1 MSKIMDKK
9 QPSSRKSP
17 NNRNQ
22 GGKRPAGKPFK
33 KGNNVQGGNKP
44 NAASN
49 EGPQR
54 IAKVIARAGVCSRR
68 DAEKLIEEG
77 RVKLNGKV
85 LKTPAQTVTDKDEII
100 VDGQPLKTADKPRVF
115 RYNKPGG
122 LVTTNKDERGRL
134 TIFDKMPEGLP
145 RVVTVGRL
153 DINTEGLLLLTN
165 DGEIAQKLEHPDTGW
180 SRKYRVR
187 YFGQLDE
194 QKLKRVKRGANIDGV
209 KYAPAKIELEKG
221 ENEGTNQWL
230 TITLHEGKNREV
242 KRLLEYCGGK
252 VNRLI
257 RTSYGPFQLGKL
269 PKGAVEEIKPRILK
283 DQVPSYAEK
292 MEDIKQDQK
301 AKRAK
306 TNQSSKSKP
315 SQEDAEDD
323 AFLDELEEGFSF
335 KDTSG
340 E

>member
-1 MSKIMDKK
+1 MDKK
-9 QPSSRKSP
+9 QPSQRNAQNKSRKD
-17 NNRNQ
+17 
-22 GGKRPAGKPFK
+22 FK
-33 KGNNVQGGNKP
+33 KPAHKQNKP
-44 NAASN
+44 PQKGVSKPAENTD
-49 EGPQR
+49 GPQR
-54 IAKVIARAGVCSRR
+54 IAKVIARAGICSRR
-68 DAEKLIEEG
+68 DAERLIEEG

-85 LKTPAQTVTDKDEII
+85 LQTPAQTVTDKDVIV
-100 VDGQPLKTADKPRVF
+100 VDGKPLQQAEKPRVF
-115 RYNKPGG
+115 RYNKPAG

-187 YFGQLDE
+187 YFGTLDE
-194 QKLKRVKRGANIDGV
+194 QRLKQVKRGANIDGV
-209 KYAPAKIELEKG
+209 KYAPAKIELEKA
-221 ENEGTNQWL
+221 ENDGTNQWM

-292 MEDIKQDQK
+292 MEEKKQEDK
-301 AKRAK
+301 AKRA
-306 TNQSSKSKP
+306 SSKPAAKK
-315 SQEDAEDD
+315 DD
-323 AFLDELEEGFSF
+323 DDKFFDELEEGFTFTDSS
-335 KDTSG
+335 D